1 MRNLKFALLFTLAPL
16 FSNAQAELTLGRS
29 IWVFL
34 RATTHCSQIYGVC
47 SGEEYELG
55 GYLHDLD
62 NGGVL
67 AFTTSYI
74 RNGAF
79 GSNYALPQYSY
90 NVGRFTSAK
99 VRFGKLWEGD
109 VFDIFLNVGFG
120 YMTSADYSEKTGLV
134 DLLFIDPDDPVNV
147 FTIPIGMDIQWYGFD
162 GSINALGLK
171 YEINGWNNYLGV
183 GYVSIVVSLVRPRM
197 HASFVGSHCEPILY
211 VDGRR
216 LL

>member
-1 MRNLKFALLFTLAPL
+1 MGILAGYHTLLTDPTAFVL
-16 FSNAQAELTLGRS
+16 
-29 IWVFL
+29 
-34 RATTHCSQIYGVC
+34 
-47 SGEEYELG
+47 GEEYELG

-67 AFTTSYI
+67 AFTASYI

-120 YMTSADYSEKTGLV
+120 YMTGADYSEKTGLV

-171 YEINGWNNYLGV
+171 YEINGWNNYFGV
-183 GYVSIVVSLVRPRM
+183 GFTY
-197 HASFVGSHCEPILY
+197 
-211 VDGRR
+211 

>member
-16 FSNAQAELTLGRS
+16 FSNSQAELTLGE
-29 IWVFL
+29 IDMGILAGYHTLLTDPTAFVL
-34 RATTHCSQIYGVC
+34 
-47 SGEEYELG
+47 GEEYELG

-67 AFTTSYI
+67 AFTASYI

-79 GSNYALPQYSY
+79 GSNYALPQYSF

-120 YMTSADYSEKTGLV
+120 YMTGADYSEKTGLV

-183 GYVSIVVSLVRPRM
+183 GFTY
-197 HASFVGSHCEPILY
+197 
-211 VDGRR
+211 